1 MEEIQKIDW
10 SKYMESLKLIF
21 KRIFEKFCVCDVKIE
36 FINSRGLQVGKSLSR
51 QLSPGASVL

>member
-1 MEEIQKIDW
+1 
-10 SKYMESLKLIF
+10 MESLKLIF
-21 KRIFEKFCVCDVKIE
+21 KRIFEKFYVCDVKIE